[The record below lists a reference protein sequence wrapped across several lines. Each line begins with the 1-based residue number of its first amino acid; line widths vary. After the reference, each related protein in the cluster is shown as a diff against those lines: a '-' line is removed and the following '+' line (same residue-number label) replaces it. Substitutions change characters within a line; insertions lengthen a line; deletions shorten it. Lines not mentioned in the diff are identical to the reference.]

1 MSINNNTITNHLTD
15 YIVQKYDGKTSLF
28 VYKTAW
34 STDISKVLT
43 SMNIKY
49 V

>member
-1 MSINNNTITNHLTD
+1 MPININTITNHLTD
-15 YIVQKYDGKTSLF
+15 YIVQKYDGKASLF

-43 SMNIKY
+43 SMNINY